1 MFVFIEDNNNNSK
14 IKSIFW
20 GTLLVAL
27 GLFFLLKNMGLVAL
41 DIPDYILNWRLIVV
55 FLAINALLSKKW
67 SSVIFWGGL
76 ATILYASLLL
86 NISLQSLLWPIVII
100 IVGVFI
106 MFKVKAK

>member
-14 IKSIFW
+14 IKSFFW

-86 NISLQSLLWPIVII
+86 NISLQSLLWPIII
-100 IVGVFI
+100 IVVGVFI
-106 MFKVKAK
+106 MVKVKAK